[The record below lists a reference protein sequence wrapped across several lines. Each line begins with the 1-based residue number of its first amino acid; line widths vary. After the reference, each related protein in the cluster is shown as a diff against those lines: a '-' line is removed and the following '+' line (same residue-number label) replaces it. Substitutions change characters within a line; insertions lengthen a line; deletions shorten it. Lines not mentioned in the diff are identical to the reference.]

1 MKLYTWTHSMLST
14 KQQGIQSQHATIE
27 LFNTYKETDLMDYG
41 RSTGDSP
48 PKHLV
53 DDARKADMLFS
64 WSEDFKTHISLDGG
78 NSIGMNEILEEFK
91 MYIEN
96 DDMEYPWAVFYEDK
110 SLEGILTSISI
121 ILPEK
126 VYKVSNLV
134 KRGVISLNLVNG
146 RLTFLMNDGILEE
159 DSNEVMELIDDDNI
173 SFTDFDIW
181 LIENLPKYRLAK

>member
-1 MKLYTWTHSMLST
+1 MLST

-27 LFNTYKETDLMDYG
+27 LFNTYKEIDLMDYG
-41 RSTGDSP
+41 FAGQIAP
-48 PKHLV
+48 EHIVKE
-53 DDARKADMLFS
+53 AEKATMLFS

-181 LIENLPKYRLAK
+181 LIENLPKYRLAQ